1 MKKVH
6 EYNRLTIRLL
16 EPARGGRRRGP
27 LAAAKASLSFPLRA
41 VAKRPKVLKD
51 AIERAGY

>member
-1 MKKVH
+1 MV
-6 EYNRLTIRLL
+6 
-16 EPARGGRRRGP
+16 GGAGL
-27 LAAAKASLSFPLRA
+27 LAAAKVQLSSPLRA